1 MTSVADKVAE
11 LAVMKHEVD
20 TDATRVYE
28 SIKEWTRSQRSLKV
42 RLLRW
47 LRPWKAPVLHPSI
60 PFRPLWWR
68 VIVMIKP
75 PETISKGGIIK
86 ARITTDAEQF
96 LTYVGMVVWA
106 GSLAYKAET
115 RAGLKMSREWNPKP
129 GDTVVFFKNAGTRF
143 ATIDGLQFVQLA
155 DSEIWGPTETPE
167 KLDTMSL

>member
-1 MTSVADKVAE
+1 MSSVADKVAE

-20 TDATRVYE
+20 SDAAKHYE
-28 SIKEWTRSQRSLKV
+28 SIHEWCMRQRSWKV
-42 RLLRW
+42 RLWNW
-47 LRPWKAPVLHPSI
+47 LRPWHTPVLHPSI

-68 VIVMIKP
+68 VVVMIKP

-96 LTYVGMVVWA
+96 LTYVGMVVYA
-106 GSLAYKAET
+106 GRLAYKAKT
-115 RAGLKMSREWNPKP
+115 RAGLRMSREHNPKL

-155 DSEIWGPTETPE
+155 DTEIWGPTDQPE